1 MPSEPTLL
9 PLSRLYRVLGLDE
22 RASRAELL
30 HAGRM
35 LCEALERRRRSGGPD
50 DTGAAAHSDGVRAI
64 EQEQRAL
71 ERSLEFWTAPPST
84 AGSDGRRSRRAGRGA
99 EHRADRGGAPRVRQ
113 MLALL
118 VFSLGVVLASLWMM
132 GTLAPGPRMESAAS
146 EASTTGRLIVESRPR
161 GGQLR
166 IRIPESDELLWKI
179 PAEGVR
185 LEIQQGRY
193 DLEVTREDCPDAWTR
208 TVEIVAGETRHFEP
222 QLCRGEASLVVRS
235 NVAEDRLRIDGYDYG
250 TTSAEPH
257 VLPVGDHTIRVD
269 KEGHAPFEG
278 KVRLA
283 PDEELEVRAVLTP
296 IGDGETRR
304 GRPLPVER
312 QAPTAQPRSDVLD
325 GASAAQAPSP
335 LDLDL
340 DLPPLAR
347 PDRLLFLEDGRGKRP
362 RGGSTTWHDAVSR
375 LMVGRF
381 DADGSGRI
389 DRVEES
395 EAIPCEIWQEI
406 EGDFDEGG
414 LGLSLSR
421 NYGFDGSEWIEGALG
436 FSRDIRS
443 AVYARMQACGLAP

>member
-1 MPSEPTLL
+1 
-9 PLSRLYRVLGLDE
+9 LSRLYRVLGLRE
-22 RASRAELL
+22 GASRAELL
-30 HAGRM
+30 FAGRM
-35 LCEALERRRRSGGPD
+35 LREALERRRRECTLED
-50 DTGAAAHSDGVRAI
+50 ATAGASPAAQALEH
-64 EQEQRAL
+64 EQRTL
-71 ERSLEFWTAPPST
+71 EHSLEFWTAPPLPT
-84 AGSDGRRSRRAGRGA
+84 GADGRRSRRSGRAGRHASDGQ
-99 EHRADRGGAPRVRQ
+99 APRIGR

-118 VFSLGVVLASLWMM
+118 FFSLGVVIASLWIT
-132 GTLAPGPRMESAAS
+132 GTLARGPRMESVAS
-146 EASTTGRLIVESRPR
+146 EASTSGRLIVESRPR

-185 LEIQQGRY
+185 LEIQPGRY

-208 TVEIVAGETRHFEP
+208 SVEIAAGETRHFEP
-222 QLCRGEASLVVRS
+222 QLCRGEARLVVRS
-235 NVAEDRLRIDGYDYG
+235 NVADDRLRIDGYDYG
-250 TTSAEPH
+250 ATGAEPH

-269 KEGHAPFEG
+269 KEGYASFEG

-283 PDEELEVRAVLTP
+283 PDESLEVRAVLTP
-296 IGDGETRR
+296 TADDEARR

-312 QAPTAQPRSDVLD
+312 QAPTPPPRSDLLD
-325 GASAAQAPSP
+325 GAAAQQAAPP

-340 DLPPLAR
+340 ALPPLAR
-347 PDRLLFLEDGRGKRP
+347 PNRLLFLEDGRGNRP

-381 DADGSGRI
+381 DTDGSGRI

-436 FSRDIRS
+436 FSREIRS
-443 AVYARMQACGLAP
+443 AVYARMQACGLEP

>member
-1 MPSEPTLL
+1 MPPEPPLL
-9 PLSRLYRVLGLDE
+9 PLSRLYRVLGLRE
-22 RASRAELL
+22 GASRAELL
-30 HAGRM
+30 QAGR
-35 LCEALERRRRSGGPD
+35 LLRDALERRQRGSALAQPAE
-50 DTGAAAHSDGVRAI
+50 GASEDPQAL

-71 ERSLEFWTAPPST
+71 ERSLEHWTAPPSP
-84 AGSDGRRSRRAGRGA
+84 AHAEGRRSRRSSRDAGRGQ
-99 EHRADRGGAPRVRQ
+99 APRIGWL
-113 MLALL
+113 LALL
-118 VFSLGVVLASLWMM
+118 LFSLGVVLASLWMM
-132 GTLAPGPRMESAAS
+132 GSLARGPRTESAAA
-146 EASTTGRLIVESRPR
+146 EASTSGRLIVESRPR

-193 DLEVTREDCPDAWTR
+193 ELEVTREDCPDAWSQ

-222 QLCRGEASLVVRS
+222 QLCRGEARLVVRS

-250 TTSAEPH
+250 ATGTEPH

-269 KEGHAPFEG
+269 KEGYAPFEG

-296 IGDGETRR
+296 IGDQAARR
-304 GRPLPVER
+304 GRPLPVQR
-312 QAPTAQPRSDVLD
+312 QAPTPPPRSDVLNE
-325 GASAAQAPSP
+325 AAADRATAPP

-340 DLPPLAR
+340 ALPPLAR
-347 PDRLLFLEDGRGKRP
+347 PDRLLFLEDGRGNRP

-381 DADGSGRI
+381 DTDGSGRI

-395 EAIPCEIWQEI
+395 EAIPCEIWQEV
-406 EGDFDEGG
+406 ERDFDEGG

-436 FSRDIRS
+436 FSREIRS
-443 AVYARMQACGLAP
+443 AAYARMQACGLDP